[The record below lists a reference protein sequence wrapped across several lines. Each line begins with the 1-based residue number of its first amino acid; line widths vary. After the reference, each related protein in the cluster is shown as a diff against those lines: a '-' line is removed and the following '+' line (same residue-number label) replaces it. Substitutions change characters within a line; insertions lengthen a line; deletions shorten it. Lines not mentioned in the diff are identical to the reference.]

1 MMPIWLMGLLS
12 GRGLKISALIL
23 FGGAVAFA
31 GWKANDWRTDAAR
44 LRTELA
50 AAESRL
56 ANAQIAMRAAQ
67 SASEDYQ
74 NELEIIR
81 SRPVSTSPVRLCV
94 NPRVPA
100 RGRAQPGSDAGSAP
114 AGVVSSG
121 DGPNLEEGPDIGPE
135 LRALARKADEVSARL
150 RAHQELTRR

>member
-23 FGGAVAFA
+23 LGGAVAFA
-31 GWKANDWRTDAAR
+31 GWKANDWRADAAR

-50 AAESRL
+50 AAETRL

-74 NELEIIR
+74 NELEAIR
-81 SRPVSTSPVRLCV
+81 SRPVSTSPVRLCI

-100 RGRAQPGSDAGSAP
+100 RGRAQPGSDAGPAP

-121 DGPNLEEGPDIGPE
+121 DGPDLEEGPDIRPDLNE
-135 LRALARKADEVSARL
+135 LMRKVEQEMAKLRALQGLHD
-150 RAHQELTRR
+150 